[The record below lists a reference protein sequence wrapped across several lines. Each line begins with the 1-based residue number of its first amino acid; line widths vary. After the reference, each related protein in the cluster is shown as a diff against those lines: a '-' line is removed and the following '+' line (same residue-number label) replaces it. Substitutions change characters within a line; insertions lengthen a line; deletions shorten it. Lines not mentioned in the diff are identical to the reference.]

1 MLVFDH
7 HTVLVGDEE
16 DDAPLFDNGEG
27 VRKTGAVPQGA
38 HGLAALRGGKLLHKG
53 RGAAE
58 MLIGRSENQY
68 APLGRHR
75 GQQLGGNAGLGLLAA
90 GLLRTGDQGIAGP
103 VGERLIGAHTHE
115 SVAVDVD
122 HRHEHAIRIL
132 IVAGGERPFDVLL
145 GP

>member
-1 MLVFDH
+1 MQAELLEELCQTICEGAGRRQGLGGNRHGSRLLVFDH

-27 VRKTGAVPQGA
+27 VRKTGAAPQGA

-75 GQQLGGNAGLGLLAA
+75 G
-90 GLLRTGDQGIAGP
+90 
-103 VGERLIGAHTHE
+103 
-115 SVAVDVD
+115 
-122 HRHEHAIRIL
+122 
-132 IVAGGERPFDVLL
+132 
-145 GP
+145 